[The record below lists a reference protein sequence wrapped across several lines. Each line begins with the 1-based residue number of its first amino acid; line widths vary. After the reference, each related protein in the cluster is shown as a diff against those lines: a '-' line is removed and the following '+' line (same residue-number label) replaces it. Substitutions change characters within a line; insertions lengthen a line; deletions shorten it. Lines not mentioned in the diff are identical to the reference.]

1 MRRINCLA
9 LVLALSLA
17 VLSGCA
23 TGKRDNRVAG
33 IIQPDLVIR
42 QIGGVPIAA
51 RNEQGPISVNLEVD
65 VINRSAEPITL
76 QRLTLETVG
85 LGAYNMATTS
95 RPFDQ
100 TIAPGHV
107 ETVKLQLTGQA
118 QGTIQGANG
127 TVTMRG
133 IGYFDTEFG
142 KFQKV
147 FLQQLN
153 DGMRGQPQAQ

>member
-1 MRRINCLA
+1 MRKSVANTSILILTLT
-9 LVLALSLA
+9 LVI
-17 VLSGCA
+17 GCGSA
-23 TGKRDNRVAG
+23 RRDNRAAG
-33 IIQPDLVIR
+33 IIEPDFVVR

-51 RNEQGPISVNLEVD
+51 RNEQGPIPVNLEVD

-76 QRLTLETVG
+76 QRIQLETVG
-85 LGAYNMATTS
+85 LGAYELATTS
-95 RPFDQ
+95 RPFDS
-100 TIAPGHV
+100 TIQPGHV
-107 ETVKLQLTGQA
+107 ATVKMRLTAQA

-127 TVTMRG
+127 PVTMRG

-147 FLQQLN
+147 FMQQVN

>member
-1 MRRINCLA
+1 MRKLNCLT

-23 TGKRDNRVAG
+23 SGKRDNRAAG

-51 RNEQGPISVNLEVD
+51 RNQQGPISVNLEVD

-76 QRLTLETVG
+76 QRITLETVG
-85 LGAYNMATTS
+85 LGAYNMPSTS

-107 ETVKLQLTGQA
+107 ETVRLQLTGQA

-127 TVTMRG
+127 PVTMRG

-153 DGMRGQPQAQ
+153 DGLRGQPQAQ